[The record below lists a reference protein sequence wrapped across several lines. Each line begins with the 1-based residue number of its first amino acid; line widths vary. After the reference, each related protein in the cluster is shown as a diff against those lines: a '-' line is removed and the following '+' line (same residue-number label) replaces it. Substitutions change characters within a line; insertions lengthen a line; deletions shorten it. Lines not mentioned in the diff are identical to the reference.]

1 MYIGVSFPRL
11 SSSPR
16 LGILV
21 HWLPID
27 PVLLTEPSYYGTG
40 KLPSDCRKM
49 PSRDVTC
56 YHVTGGL
63 YI

>member
-1 MYIGVSFPRL
+1 MYIDVSFPRL

-27 PVLLTEPSYYGTG
+27 PVLLTEPSQI
-40 KLPSDCRKM
+40 LLLND
-49 PSRDVTC
+49 RD
-56 YHVTGGL
+56 YL
-63 YI
+63 YRSSFPILDIDRGYFGR